1 MGYERQGEC
10 AICGKEFSAV
20 NAGHKYCSRECAAK
34 GKAIGDR
41 ERHLRNGGLVR
52 ERLVRMLVCPI
63 CGANF
68 KPRQRN
74 QECCSKACGDR
85 WHYIKQKSEE
95 GRKALLARREAREQ
109 TATSEAMTKHQR
121 RCHDCGKPCTNYRC
135 ASCWQRRGRK
145 LGFNAAEIT
154 GAR

>member
-10 AICGKEFSAV
+10 AICGKKFSAV
-20 NAGHKYCSRECAAK
+20 NAGQKYCSRECAAK

-74 QECCSKACGDR
+74 QECCSKVCGDK
-85 WHYIKQKSEE
+85 WHYVKQKSEE

-109 TATSEAMTKHQR
+109 TATSEALTKHQR

-135 ASCWQRRGRK
+135 ASCWQRR
-145 LGFNAAEIT
+145 
-154 GAR
+154 